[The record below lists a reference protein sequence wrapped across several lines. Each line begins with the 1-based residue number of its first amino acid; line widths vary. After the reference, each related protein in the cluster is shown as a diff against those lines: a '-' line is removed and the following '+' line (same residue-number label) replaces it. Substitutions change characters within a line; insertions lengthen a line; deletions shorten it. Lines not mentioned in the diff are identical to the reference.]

1 MKTKILKSLFC
12 IVLSLICLVSG
23 GSVAFANAPTAF
35 TFCKVSCE
43 PNQEVAV
50 PLIVENNTGMAC
62 FRFRITYNTKAL
74 SLINVEQGADLNAG
88 TFVYDSDVEKET
100 VTFLWYNTINIT
112 AQGEIAL
119 LKFKVIT
126 NTEEV
131 LPLTVTWLPQDILDQ
146 ERNPL
151 NSAVNSGSV
160 SVIKPVTYV
169 LGDIN
174 GDTKIDAKDAL
185 MALKFAVG
193 KAELTDVQKL
203 AGEVDG
209 KEGINAGDALQILRF
224 SVNKITQ
231 FPIETK

>member
-62 FRFRITYNTKAL
+62 FRFRISYSVTAL
-74 SLINVEQGADLNAG
+74 SLIAVEQGKDLNQG
-88 TFVYDSDVEKET
+88 TFVYDSDLEKQT
-100 VTFLWYNTINIT
+100 VTFLWYNTTNVT

-119 LKFKVIT
+119 LKFKVVS
-126 NTEEV
+126 EESGV
-131 LPLTVTWLPQDILDQ
+131 FPLTVSWLPQDILDQ

-151 NSAVNSGSV
+151 NSVVKNGSV

-174 GDTKIDAKDAL
+174 NDTKIDAKDAL

-209 KEGINAGDALQILRF
+209 KEGINAKDALEILKYA
-224 SVNKITQ
+224 VNKITQ
-231 FPIETK
+231 FPIEKK